1 VFKAHRPRG
10 NRDFAGEIISFL
22 DELADIPLETRR
34 DPLEPGDVA
43 ADNSELHP
51 MSPNRV
57 RWEHIHRVYEMCG
70 RNAGLAQYARQAAAM
85 HVQPPGRSRDAATAL
100 TENLVATADRRPTSG
115 VVPVSP
121 TVHPKDGPSLPPP
134 RLLGPFA
141 FDVTVLSLPRQGKP
155 HETYDNGFGFGS
167 CGYFIHGFRT
177 GNGWWRCQRRGHRC
191 GELQ

>member
-70 RNAGLAQYARQAAAM
+70 RNAGLAQYARQVRRCM
-85 HVQPPGRSRDAATAL
+85 FSRRA
-100 TENLVATADRRPTSG
+100 
-115 VVPVSP
+115 VPE
-121 TVHPKDGPSLPPP
+121 TPP
-134 RLLGPFA
+134 RP
-141 FDVTVLSLPRQGKP
+141 SQK
-155 HETYDNGFGFGS
+155 
-167 CGYFIHGFRT
+167 I
-177 GNGWWRCQRRGHRC
+177 
-191 GELQ
+191 